1 MMLSLFLNTVK
12 NMFSSAELK
21 TDNVVLDETAPVTKK
36 TKKELEALTKKQ
48 LEEFGREIGIEL
60 DRRLLKS
67 KLVTQLVSEQRK
79 IKGE

>member
-1 MMLSLFLNTVK
+1 
-12 NMFSSAELK
+12 MFTTSNLK
-21 TDNVVLDETAPVTKK
+21 TDNAALDETVPVSKK

-79 IKGE
+79 VKGE

>member
-12 NMFSSAELK
+12 NMFSSTNLK
-21 TDNVVLDETAPVTKK
+21 TDNVVLDETAPETKT

>member
-1 MMLSLFLNTVK
+1 MLSLFLNTVK
-12 NMFSSAELK
+12 NMFSSTNLK
-21 TDNVVLDETAPVTKK
+21 TDNVVLDETAPETKT

>member
-1 MMLSLFLNTVK
+1 MQGTGH
-12 NMFSSAELK
+12 
-21 TDNVVLDETAPVTKK
+21 VVLDETAPVTKK